1 MHYTRARACCCQH
14 RILDLRA
21 KNAEDRRG
29 VEIAAWAVL
38 ADITKMIKYLT
49 LLTVGMLAMLA
60 ARSDVQAQQQ
70 VPSYRPNSPTLS
82 PYLYLT
88 RPNAGPFPNYQTF
101 VQPLENQRTTNQMA
115 QQQLIQLQQNQQQ
128 LQQTQQQEFA
138 PT

>member
-1 MHYTRARACCCQH
+1 
-14 RILDLRA
+14 
-21 KNAEDRRG
+21 
-29 VEIAAWAVL
+29 
-38 ADITKMIKYLT
+38 MIKYLT

-128 LQQTQQQEFA
+128 LEQTQQQEFA
-138 PT
+138 PTLAPTGVGSVYNNTSHYYSGASGRTAPRSKASGKPAR